1 MKIGII
7 GLGLIGGSLAKAI
20 KSHTDATVIGYD
32 ISPTTLNKALMLGAV
47 DEAMDEKGLKEC
59 DMIFIALYP
68 NDTIDFVKKNANNFK
83 QDAIIVDCCGVKEA
97 VCEPLHDFCYSKKM
111 WFIGGHPMAGREYSG
126 FEYAKTDLFAN
137 ASMIL
142 TPFTYIPLEIVEET
156 KNFCLGLGFKQVV
169 LTTPQKHDQMIAYT
183 SQLMHVVA
191 ATLCDNEILDRAEGF
206 SAGSLRDCTRVAK
219 LNPKMWAELFVENR
233 EALSEQIKIFT
244 DSLNRIESMIHN
256 SDTKGIEE
264 FLTNTCERKKRYL
277 AEKEKRY

>member
-142 TPFTYIPLEIVEET
+142 TPYTYIPLEIVENT
-156 KNFCLGLGFKQVV
+156 KQFCLQLGFKQVV
-169 LTTPQKHDQMIAYT
+169 ITTPEKHDQMIAYT
-183 SQLMHVVA
+183 SQLAHVVSNA
-191 ATLCDNEILDRAEGF
+191 YVKSPGAQCHHGF
-206 SAGSLRDCTRVAK
+206 SAGSYLDLTRVAR
-219 LNPKMWAELFVENR
+219 LNEVMWTELFLHN
-233 EALSEQIKIFT
+233 SEKLCT
-244 DSLNRIESMIHN
+244 ELDSLIAHLQEYSKAI
-256 SDTKGIEE
+256 
-264 FLTNTCERKKRYL
+264 
-277 AEKEKRY
+277 AEKDAETLQRLLREGRELKEATDPDPEN